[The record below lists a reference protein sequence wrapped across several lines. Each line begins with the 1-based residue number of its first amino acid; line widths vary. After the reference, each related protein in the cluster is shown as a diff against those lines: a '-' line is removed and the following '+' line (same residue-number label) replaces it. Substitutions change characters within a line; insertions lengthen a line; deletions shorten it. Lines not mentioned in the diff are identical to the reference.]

1 MTRNTISPQSFTH
14 RAGACLAMII
24 MLLMLVP
31 TGVRAA
37 GNQYFWNGDICYAV
51 LEGTNNVTVTGCDY
65 GTTVL
70 DIPSTVEYEG
80 TTYTVTEV
88 GDRKFEFDKDITTIK
103 IPRTVTKIGESAF
116 YMVYNLEKVEIAEGS
131 QLKELGVGAFCWNE
145 RLKSI
150 NLPEGLETI
159 GVAAFSGCG
168 LSQVTLPSTLLYIG
182 DAAFQRSYYLRVIKC
197 LGKQPAKLI
206 NEDGESAENYSEG
219 LLSRWE
225 YKGVRLEVPEGA
237 RDAYDADQ
245 WWTMFYNMT
254 GGGSHT
260 EAQSGKYLVYD
271 GDDIDMK
278 APYDTYTARNLWYR
292 RDCSSYQD
300 FDTFCLPFDYI
311 YATNFENLYL
321 PTGDACYDETTGQLT
336 IEFYSVDKYSF
347 VTIPAGT
354 PFLTQQHGYDYVLM
368 NNNSNV
374 AITADSYANPAPMQL
389 NVYTKG
395 DADKKPRTDMQAQWG
410 GTLRATH
417 LSDACTIDDEGNV
430 KPVDTSWA
438 YRAYMRWTG
447 DKASVA
453 RISYSLDGT
462 KPTTGIG
469 RITKGQTADPS
480 TPVYTI
486 GGQQVGTHGNLGSL
500 PHGVYVVKGKKVK
513 R

>member
-1 MTRNTISPQSFTH
+1 MTRNTTTPQSFTH
-14 RAGACLAMII
+14 KAGACLAMII
-24 MLLMLVP
+24 MLMLVP

-51 LEGTNNVTVTGCDY
+51 LEGTNNVTVTECDY

-300 FDTFCLPFDYI
+300 FDTFCLPFDYW
-311 YATNFENLYL
+311 YVSGFKNLYL
-321 PTGDACYDETTGQLT
+321 PTGDACYDEATGQLN
-336 IEFYSVDKYSF
+336 IEFYRVDPNSSP
-347 VTIPAGT
+347 TIPAGT
-354 PFLTQQHGYDYVLM
+354 PFLTQQHDYQYVRM
-368 NNNSNV
+368 NNNNDVTIS
-374 AITADSYANPAPMQL
+374 AQSYANPAPMQL

-410 GTLRATH
+410 GTLSATP

-447 DKASVA
+447 NKASVA

-462 KPTTGIG
+462 KPTTGIE
-469 RITKGQTADPS
+469 RITKGQSADPS

-486 GGQQVGTHGNLGSL
+486 GGQQVGTHGNLNKL

-513 R
+513 K